1 MIRVHKLK
9 GEPLWINPDQ
19 IVFVEGGHESVITL
33 VAGQHVITSD
43 TPEQVA
49 AAVREHRA
57 KILALAA
64 RLIDDDAPGGD
75 DVAEVRRLLRS
86 VLNREN

>member
-1 MIRVHKLK
+1 MICVHKLK

-33 VAGQHVITSD
+33 VAGKHVITRD

-57 KILALAA
+57 KILALASH
-64 RLIDDDAPGGD
+64 LIDDTVSSGD

-86 VLNREN
+86 VPDQED

>member
-1 MIRVHKLK
+1 MICVHKLK

-19 IVFVEGGHESVITL
+19 IVFVEGGHESVIRL
-33 VAGQHVITSD
+33 VAGERVITRD

-64 RLIDDDAPGGD
+64 RLIDDTAPGGD
-75 DVAEVRRLLRS
+75 DVAEVRRFLRS
-86 VLNREN
+86 VPDRED

>member
-33 VAGQHVITSD
+33 VGGEHVITRD

-49 AAVREHRA
+49 EAVREHRA
-57 KILALAA
+57 KILVLAS
-64 RLIDDDAPGGD
+64 RLIDDTAPGGD

-86 VLNREN
+86 LPDQED

>member
-1 MIRVHKLK
+1 VICVHKLK

-33 VAGQHVITSD
+33 VDGKHVITRD
-43 TPEQVA
+43 TPEVVA

-57 KILALAA
+57 KILALAS
-64 RLIDDDAPGGD
+64 RLIDHTAPGGD
-75 DVAEVRRLLRS
+75 DVAEVRRFLRS
-86 VLNREN
+86 VPDLEQ